1 MKDHKENRIRDV
13 GHDRQQAVKA
23 WPEWWESLSVG
34 ERKLICSLMRM
45 LRGAKQ
51 SQLKDVARAAAEWE
65 RGIGCFIKVR
75 LMNGYNANGNR
86 KCARKKVL
94 ITVQPGDAQKN

>member
-1 MKDHKENRIRDV
+1 
-13 GHDRQQAVKA
+13 
-23 WPEWWESLSVG
+23 
-34 ERKLICSLMRM
+34 MRM

-75 LMNGYNANGNR
+75 LMNGYTASGNR
-86 KCARKKVL
+86 KSARKKVL